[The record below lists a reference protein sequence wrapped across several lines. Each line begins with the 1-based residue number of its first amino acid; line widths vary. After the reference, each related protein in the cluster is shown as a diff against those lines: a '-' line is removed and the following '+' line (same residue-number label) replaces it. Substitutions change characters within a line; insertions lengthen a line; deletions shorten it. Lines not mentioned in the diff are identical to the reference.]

1 MESTNKEDIIE
12 PEEAPKN
19 TIEDEKDSKEE
30 KEDQKIQEVP
40 SEIKQPYQKYYKSRS
55 FMPKFTGKSI
65 KSGTS
70 SFTMDS
76 SLNNDPLSS
85 SRDSEE
91 KRVRRSFDI
100 EYPTLKR
107 SHSTKKY
114 HYSKDY
120 KKDII
125 KEQKNEDEDSF
136 CSFASNRSKFSS
148 YTIMPKESNLF
159 FFEKRKLFDENTIKN
174 ITTMEPVLETYDEN
188 LIFQKPKMQI
198 LSDKKEDS
206 KLNVITSSTINV
218 KKTLLDENEI
228 IQEVKELDGI
238 FDEEF
243 DQRLDSIKIKYKSF
257 YDKEEPP
264 ALFMG
269 LQGECRPFN
278 DEVPDEIIEE
288 NYEDDAK
295 EVIRKNSMIIQ
306 RKKNIADEIDDDF
319 KKIKRRNS
327 KLNAFIDDKMFIDEK
342 DELNHKDEI
351 EEKEEK
357 DDKEENEDDKEEK
370 EDDKEEKEDDKEE
383 KGNDSDKGSK
393 NSSK

>member
-1 MESTNKEDIIE
+1 MEADNDKEKNKI
-12 PEEAPKN
+12 
-19 TIEDEKDSKEE
+19 IEDEKIEESSESNEIKNSTSE
-30 KEDQKIQEVP
+30 KEQKNPGENKK
-40 SEIKQPYQKYYKSRS
+40 SYQKFFKSKS
-55 FMPKFTGKSI
+55 FIPKIFGKSI
-65 KSGTS
+65 KSGAS

-76 SLNNDPLSS
+76 SLNNDQLSS

-91 KRVRRSFDI
+91 KRARRNFDI

-107 SHSTKKY
+107 CQSTKKY

-125 KEQKNEDEDSF
+125 KEEKNEDEDSF

-148 YTIMPKESNLF
+148 YTIMPKENNLF
-159 FFEKRKLFDENTIKN
+159 FFEKKKLFDEGTIKN
-174 ITTMEPVLETYDEN
+174 ITTMEPVQETNDEN
-188 LIFQKPKMQI
+188 LIFRKPKMQI

-206 KLNVITSSTINV
+206 KLNVITSSTIKVN
-218 KKTLLDENEI
+218 KAPLDENEI

-243 DQRLDSIKIKYKSF
+243 DQKFDSIKIKYKSF

-264 ALFMG
+264 ALFSG

-295 EVIRKNSMIIQ
+295 EVIRKNSKIIQ

-319 KKIKRRNS
+319 KKMRKRNS
-327 KLNAFIDDKMFIDEK
+327 LVLDIIKDEKAPIDEK
-342 DELNHKDEI
+342 DELNNKEENEEKEDKDDKE

-357 DDKEENEDDKEEK
+357 ED
-370 EDDKEEKEDDKEE
+370 
-383 KGNDSDKGSK
+383 GSDKGSK
-393 NSSK
+393 NSK

>member
-1 MESTNKEDIIE
+1 MDSDPKDVNEILE
-12 PEEAPKN
+12 PE
-19 TIEDEKDSKEE
+19 IKEE
-30 KEDQKIQEVP
+30 KEDKKTSDVP
-40 SEIKQPYQKYYKSRS
+40 IENKQPYKRYYKSKS

-65 KSGTS
+65 KSGAS
-70 SFTMDS
+70 SFTNDS

-91 KRVRRSFDI
+91 KRIKRGIDI

-125 KEQKNEDEDSF
+125 KEEKNEDEDSF

-159 FFEKRKLFDENTIKN
+159 FFEKKKFFDENAIKN
-174 ITTMEPVLETYDEN
+174 ITTMEPVPETYDEN

-206 KLNVITSSTINV
+206 KLNVITSSNINI
-218 KKTLLDENEI
+218 KKTPMDENEI
-228 IQEVKELDGI
+228 IEEVKELDGI

-264 ALFMG
+264 ALFSG

-319 KKIKRRNS
+319 KKIKRKNS
-327 KLNAFIDDKMFIDEK
+327 KLNFVIDDKMFIDEK
-342 DELNHKDEI
+342 DELNHKEEN

-357 DDKEENEDDKEEK
+357 DDKKEKEEEKEEENEEEKEEK
-370 EDDKEEKEDDKEE
+370 EDD
-383 KGNDSDKGSK
+383 SDKGSK
-393 NSSK
+393 HSSK

>member
-1 MESTNKEDIIE
+1 MDSDPKDINEIVE
-12 PEEAPKN
+12 PEIKS
-19 TIEDEKDSKEE
+19 EDKKTSD
-30 KEDQKIQEVP
+30 IPQEN
-40 SEIKQPYQKYYKSRS
+40 KQPYQRYYKSKS

-65 KSGTS
+65 KSGAS
-70 SFTMDS
+70 SFTNDS

-91 KRVRRSFDI
+91 KRIKRGIDI

-125 KEQKNEDEDSF
+125 KEEKNEDEDSF

-159 FFEKRKLFDENTIKN
+159 FFEKKKFFDENAIKN
-174 ITTMEPVLETYDEN
+174 ITTMEPVPETYDEN

-206 KLNVITSSTINV
+206 KLNVITSSNINI
-218 KKTLLDENEI
+218 KKTPMDENEI
-228 IQEVKELDGI
+228 IEEVKELDGI

-264 ALFMG
+264 ALFSG

-319 KKIKRRNS
+319 KKIKRKNS
-327 KLNAFIDDKMFIDEK
+327 KLNFVIDDKMFIDEK
-342 DELNHKDEI
+342 DELNHKDEN

-357 DDKEENEDDKEEK
+357 DDKKEKEEEKEEENEEEKEEK
-370 EDDKEEKEDDKEE
+370 EDD
-383 KGNDSDKGSK
+383 SDKGSK
-393 NSSK
+393 HSSK

>member
-1 MESTNKEDIIE
+1 MDSNPKDVNEILE
-12 PEEAPKN
+12 PEIKS
-19 TIEDEKDSKEE
+19 EDKKTSD
-30 KEDQKIQEVP
+30 IPQEN
-40 SEIKQPYQKYYKSRS
+40 KQPYQRYYKSKS
-55 FMPKFTGKSI
+55 FMPKFTRKSI
-65 KSGTS
+65 KSGAS
-70 SFTMDS
+70 SFTNDS

-91 KRVRRSFDI
+91 KRIKRGIDI

-125 KEQKNEDEDSF
+125 KEEKNEDEDSF

-159 FFEKRKLFDENTIKN
+159 FFEKKKFFDENAIKN
-174 ITTMEPVLETYDEN
+174 ITTMEPVPETYDEN

-206 KLNVITSSTINV
+206 KLNVITSSNINI
-218 KKTLLDENEI
+218 KKTPMDENEI
-228 IQEVKELDGI
+228 IEEVKELDGI

-264 ALFMG
+264 ALFSG

-319 KKIKRRNS
+319 KKIKRKNS
-327 KLNAFIDDKMFIDEK
+327 KLNFVIDDKMFIDEK
-342 DELNHKDEI
+342 DELNHKEEN

-357 DDKEENEDDKEEK
+357 DDKKEKEEEKEEENEEEKEEKEEK
-370 EDDKEEKEDDKEE
+370 EDD
-383 KGNDSDKGSK
+383 SDKGSK
-393 NSSK
+393 HSSK

>member
-1 MESTNKEDIIE
+1 METEKETMKNEIIE
-12 PEEAPKN
+12 
-19 TIEDEKDSKEE
+19 EDEKVEETSESNEIKNSIEE
-30 KEDQKIQEVP
+30 KDQKSTENKK
-40 SEIKQPYQKYYKSRS
+40 SHQKYFKSKS
-55 FMPKFTGKSI
+55 FMPKNFGKSI
-65 KSGTS
+65 KSGAS

-85 SRDSEE
+85 SEE
-91 KRVRRSFDI
+91 KRARKSFDI

-107 SHSTKKY
+107 CHSTKKY
-114 HYSKDY
+114 HYSKNY

-125 KEQKNEDEDSF
+125 KEEKNEDEDSF

-148 YTIMPKESNLF
+148 YTIMPKENNLF
-159 FFEKRKLFDENTIKN
+159 LFEKKKLFEENNTNTIKN
-174 ITTMEPVLETYDEN
+174 ISTMEPVQETNDEN
-188 LIFQKPKMQI
+188 LIFQKPKIQI

-206 KLNVITSSTINV
+206 ELNVITSSKVNL
-218 KKTLLDENEI
+218 KKTLLEENEI

-243 DQRLDSIKIKYKSF
+243 DQKLDSIKIKYKML

-264 ALFMG
+264 ALFSG

-295 EVIRKNSMIIQ
+295 EVIRKNSKIIQ

-319 KKIKRRNS
+319 KKIKKRNS
-327 KLNAFIDDKMFIDEK
+327 MLNIINDDKLPIDEK
-342 DELNHKDEI
+342 DELNNKDEN
-351 EEKEEK
+351 EEKEDK
-357 DDKEENEDDKEEK
+357 DDKEEEK
-370 EDDKEEKEDDKEE
+370 EKDD
-383 KGNDSDKGSK
+383 GSDKASK
-393 NSSK
+393 NSK

>member
-1 MESTNKEDIIE
+1 MDSDPKDVNEIVE
-12 PEEAPKN
+12 PE
-19 TIEDEKDSKEE
+19 IKEE
-30 KEDQKIQEVP
+30 EDKKISDIPIEN
-40 SEIKQPYQKYYKSRS
+40 KQPYQRYYKSKS

-65 KSGTS
+65 KSGAS
-70 SFTMDS
+70 SFTNDS

-91 KRVRRSFDI
+91 KRIKRGIDI

-125 KEQKNEDEDSF
+125 KEEKNEDEDSF

-159 FFEKRKLFDENTIKN
+159 FFEKKKFFDENAIKN
-174 ITTMEPVLETYDEN
+174 ITTMEPVPETYDEN

-206 KLNVITSSTINV
+206 KLNVITSSNINI
-218 KKTLLDENEI
+218 KKTPMDENEI
-228 IQEVKELDGI
+228 IEEVKELDGI

-264 ALFMG
+264 ALFSG

-319 KKIKRRNS
+319 KKIKRKNS
-327 KLNAFIDDKMFIDEK
+327 KLNFVIDDKMFIDEK
-342 DELNHKDEI
+342 DELNHKEEN

-357 DDKEENEDDKEEK
+357 DDKKEKEEEKEEENEEEKEEK
-370 EDDKEEKEDDKEE
+370 EDD
-383 KGNDSDKGSK
+383 SDKGSK
-393 NSSK
+393 HSSK

>member
-1 MESTNKEDIIE
+1 MDSNPKDVNEILE
-12 PEEAPKN
+12 PEIKSEDKKTSDVP
-19 TIEDEKDSKEE
+19 IEN
-30 KEDQKIQEVP
+30 
-40 SEIKQPYQKYYKSRS
+40 KQPYQRYYKSKS

-65 KSGTS
+65 KSGAS
-70 SFTMDS
+70 SFTNDS

-91 KRVRRSFDI
+91 KRIKRGIDI

-125 KEQKNEDEDSF
+125 KEEKNEDEDSF

-159 FFEKRKLFDENTIKN
+159 FFEKKKFFDENAIKN
-174 ITTMEPVLETYDEN
+174 ITTMEPVPETYDEN

-206 KLNVITSSTINV
+206 KLNVITSSNINI
-218 KKTLLDENEI
+218 KKTPMDENEI
-228 IQEVKELDGI
+228 IEEVQELDGI

-264 ALFMG
+264 ALFSG

-319 KKIKRRNS
+319 KKIKRKNS
-327 KLNAFIDDKMFIDEK
+327 KLNFVIDDKMFIDEK
-342 DELNHKDEI
+342 DELNHKDEN

-357 DDKEENEDDKEEK
+357 DDKKEKEEEKEEENEEEKEEK
-370 EDDKEEKEDDKEE
+370 EDD
-383 KGNDSDKGSK
+383 SDKGSK
-393 NSSK
+393 HSSK

>member
-1 MESTNKEDIIE
+1 MDSNPKDVNEILE
-12 PEEAPKN
+12 PEIKS
-19 TIEDEKDSKEE
+19 EDKKASD
-30 KEDQKIQEVP
+30 IPQEN
-40 SEIKQPYQKYYKSRS
+40 KQPYQRYYKSKS

-65 KSGTS
+65 KSGAS
-70 SFTMDS
+70 SFTNDS

-91 KRVRRSFDI
+91 KRIKRGIDI

-125 KEQKNEDEDSF
+125 KEEKNEDEDSF

-159 FFEKRKLFDENTIKN
+159 FFEKKKFFDENAIKN
-174 ITTMEPVLETYDEN
+174 ITTMEPVPETYDEN

-206 KLNVITSSTINV
+206 KLNVITSSNINI
-218 KKTLLDENEI
+218 KKTPMDENEI
-228 IQEVKELDGI
+228 IEEVKELDGI

-264 ALFMG
+264 ALFSG

-319 KKIKRRNS
+319 KKIKRKNS
-327 KLNAFIDDKMFIDEK
+327 KLNFVIDDKMFIDEK
-342 DELNHKDEI
+342 DELNHKEEN

-357 DDKEENEDDKEEK
+357 DDKKEKEEEKEEENEEEKEEK
-370 EDDKEEKEDDKEE
+370 EDD
-383 KGNDSDKGSK
+383 SDKGSK
-393 NSSK
+393 HSSK

>member
-1 MESTNKEDIIE
+1 MDSDPKDTNEILE
-12 PEEAPKN
+12 PEIKSEDKKTSDIPQKN
-19 TIEDEKDSKEE
+19 
-30 KEDQKIQEVP
+30 
-40 SEIKQPYQKYYKSRS
+40 KQPYQRYYKSKS

-65 KSGTS
+65 KSGAS
-70 SFTMDS
+70 SFTNDS

-91 KRVRRSFDI
+91 KRIKRGIDI

-125 KEQKNEDEDSF
+125 KEEKNEDEDSF

-159 FFEKRKLFDENTIKN
+159 FFEKKKFFDENAIKN
-174 ITTMEPVLETYDEN
+174 ITTMEPVPETYDEN

-206 KLNVITSSTINV
+206 KLNVITSSNINI
-218 KKTLLDENEI
+218 KKTPMDENEI
-228 IQEVKELDGI
+228 IEEVKELDGI

-264 ALFMG
+264 ALFSG

-319 KKIKRRNS
+319 KKIKRKNS
-327 KLNAFIDDKMFIDEK
+327 KLNFVIDDKMFIDEK
-342 DELNHKDEI
+342 DELNHKDEN

-357 DDKEENEDDKEEK
+357 DDKKEKEEEKEEENEEEKEEK
-370 EDDKEEKEDDKEE
+370 EDD
-383 KGNDSDKGSK
+383 SDKGSK
-393 NSSK
+393 HSSK

>member
-1 MESTNKEDIIE
+1 MEPIKKQTTSQNVQEEPKEDKKI
-12 PEEAPKN
+12 
-19 TIEDEKDSKEE
+19 
-30 KEDQKIQEVP
+30 QKIQEVP
-40 SEIKQPYQKYYKSRS
+40 SENIQPYQRYYKTKA
-55 FMPKFTGKSI
+55 FMPKFLGKSM

-85 SRDSEE
+85 SRDSEG
-91 KRVRRSFDI
+91 KRVKKSFDI
-100 EYPTLKR
+100 EYPELKR

-125 KEQKNEDEDSF
+125 KEEKNEDEDSF

-148 YTIMPKESNLF
+148 YTMMPKESNLF
-159 FFEKRKLFDENTIKN
+159 FFEKKKFFDENAIKN
-174 ITTMEPVLETYDEN
+174 IITMEPVPETYDEN

-218 KKTLLDENEI
+218 KKTPLDENEI

-243 DQRLDSIKIKYKSF
+243 DQKLDSIKIKYKSF

-264 ALFMG
+264 LLFSG

-319 KKIKRRNS
+319 KKIKKRNS
-327 KLNAFIDDKMFIDEK
+327 KINFSIDNKMFIDEI
-342 DELNHKDEI
+342 DELNHKDDI
-351 EEKEEK
+351 EEK
-357 DDKEENEDDKEEK
+357 EK
-370 EDDKEEKEDDKEE
+370 EDDKEIKEDKDEDKYEEKEEKEEKED
-383 KGNDSDKGSK
+383 DSDKGSK
-393 NSSK
+393 NDSK

>member
-1 MESTNKEDIIE
+1 MDSNPKDVNEIIE
-12 PEEAPKN
+12 PK
-19 TIEDEKDSKEE
+19 IKEE
-30 KEDQKIQEVP
+30 EDKKTSDVP
-40 SEIKQPYQKYYKSRS
+40 IENKQPYQRYYKSKS

-65 KSGTS
+65 KSGAS
-70 SFTMDS
+70 SFTNDS

-91 KRVRRSFDI
+91 KRIKRGIDI

-125 KEQKNEDEDSF
+125 KEEKNEDEDSF

-159 FFEKRKLFDENTIKN
+159 FFEKKKFFDENAIKN
-174 ITTMEPVLETYDEN
+174 ITTMEPVPETYDEN

-206 KLNVITSSTINV
+206 KLNVITSSNINI
-218 KKTLLDENEI
+218 KKTPMDENEI
-228 IQEVKELDGI
+228 IEEVKELDGI

-264 ALFMG
+264 ALFSG

-319 KKIKRRNS
+319 KKIKRKNS
-327 KLNAFIDDKMFIDEK
+327 KLNFVIDDKMFIDEK
-342 DELNHKDEI
+342 DELNHKEEN

-357 DDKEENEDDKEEK
+357 DDKKEKEEEKEEENEEEKEEK
-370 EDDKEEKEDDKEE
+370 EDD
-383 KGNDSDKGSK
+383 SDKGSK
-393 NSSK
+393 HSSK

>member
-1 MESTNKEDIIE
+1 MDSNPKDVNEILE
-12 PEEAPKN
+12 PEIKS
-19 TIEDEKDSKEE
+19 EDKKTSD
-30 KEDQKIQEVP
+30 IPQEN
-40 SEIKQPYQKYYKSRS
+40 KQPYQRYYKSKS

-65 KSGTS
+65 KSGAS
-70 SFTMDS
+70 SFTNDS

-91 KRVRRSFDI
+91 KRIKRGIDI

-125 KEQKNEDEDSF
+125 KEEKNEDEDSF

-159 FFEKRKLFDENTIKN
+159 FFEKKKFFDENAIKN
-174 ITTMEPVLETYDEN
+174 ITTMEPVPETYDEN

-206 KLNVITSSTINV
+206 KLNVITSSNINI
-218 KKTLLDENEI
+218 KKTPMDENEI
-228 IQEVKELDGI
+228 IEEVKELDGI

-264 ALFMG
+264 ALFSG

-319 KKIKRRNS
+319 KKIKRKNS
-327 KLNAFIDDKMFIDEK
+327 KLNFVIDDKMFIDEK
-342 DELNHKDEI
+342 DELNHKDEN

-357 DDKEENEDDKEEK
+357 DDKKEKEEEKEEENEEEKEEK
-370 EDDKEEKEDDKEE
+370 EDD
-383 KGNDSDKGSK
+383 SDKGSK
-393 NSSK
+393 HSSK

>member
-1 MESTNKEDIIE
+1 MDSNPKDVNEILE
-12 PEEAPKN
+12 PEIKSEDKKTSDVPKEN
-19 TIEDEKDSKEE
+19 
-30 KEDQKIQEVP
+30 
-40 SEIKQPYQKYYKSRS
+40 KQPYQRYYKSKS

-65 KSGTS
+65 KSGAS
-70 SFTMDS
+70 SFTNDS

-91 KRVRRSFDI
+91 KRIKRGIDI

-125 KEQKNEDEDSF
+125 KEEKNEDEDSF

-159 FFEKRKLFDENTIKN
+159 FFEKKKFFDENAIKN
-174 ITTMEPVLETYDEN
+174 ITTMEPVPETYDEN

-206 KLNVITSSTINV
+206 KLNVITSSNINI
-218 KKTLLDENEI
+218 KKTPMDENEI
-228 IQEVKELDGI
+228 IEEVKELDGI

-264 ALFMG
+264 ALFSG

-319 KKIKRRNS
+319 KKIKRKNS
-327 KLNAFIDDKMFIDEK
+327 KLNFVIDDKMFIDEK
-342 DELNHKDEI
+342 DELNHKEEN

-357 DDKEENEDDKEEK
+357 DDKKEKEEEKEEENEEEKEEK
-370 EDDKEEKEDDKEE
+370 EDD
-383 KGNDSDKGSK
+383 SDKGSK
-393 NSSK
+393 HSSK

>member
-1 MESTNKEDIIE
+1 MDSN
-12 PEEAPKN
+12 PKDVN
-19 TIEDEKDSKEE
+19 EIVETEIKEE
-30 KEDQKIQEVP
+30 EDKKTSDVPKEN
-40 SEIKQPYQKYYKSRS
+40 KQPYQRYYKSKS

-65 KSGTS
+65 KSGAS
-70 SFTMDS
+70 SFTNDS

-91 KRVRRSFDI
+91 KRIKRGIDI

-125 KEQKNEDEDSF
+125 KEEKNEDEDSF

-159 FFEKRKLFDENTIKN
+159 FFEKKKFFDENAIKN
-174 ITTMEPVLETYDEN
+174 ITTMEPVPETYDEN

-206 KLNVITSSTINV
+206 KLNVITSSNINI
-218 KKTLLDENEI
+218 KKTPMDENEI
-228 IQEVKELDGI
+228 IEEVKELDGI

-264 ALFMG
+264 ALFSG

-319 KKIKRRNS
+319 KKIKRKNS
-327 KLNAFIDDKMFIDEK
+327 KLNFVIDDKMFIDEK
-342 DELNHKDEI
+342 DELNHKEEN

-357 DDKEENEDDKEEK
+357 DDKKEKEEEKEEENEEEKEEK
-370 EDDKEEKEDDKEE
+370 EDD
-383 KGNDSDKGSK
+383 SDKGSK
-393 NSSK
+393 HSSK

>member
-1 MESTNKEDIIE
+1 MDSNPKDVNEILE
-12 PEEAPKN
+12 PEIKGEEDKKTSDVP
-19 TIEDEKDSKEE
+19 IEN
-30 KEDQKIQEVP
+30 
-40 SEIKQPYQKYYKSRS
+40 KQPYQRYYKSKS

-65 KSGTS
+65 KSGAS
-70 SFTMDS
+70 SFTNDS

-91 KRVRRSFDI
+91 KRIKRGIDI

-125 KEQKNEDEDSF
+125 KEEKNEDEDSF

-159 FFEKRKLFDENTIKN
+159 FFEKKKFFDENAIKN
-174 ITTMEPVLETYDEN
+174 ITTMEPVPETYDEN

-206 KLNVITSSTINV
+206 KLNVITSSNINI
-218 KKTLLDENEI
+218 KKTPMDENEI
-228 IQEVKELDGI
+228 IEEVKELDGI

-264 ALFMG
+264 ALFSG

-319 KKIKRRNS
+319 KKIKRKNS
-327 KLNAFIDDKMFIDEK
+327 KLNFVIDDKMFIDEK
-342 DELNHKDEI
+342 DELNHKEEN

-357 DDKEENEDDKEEK
+357 DDKKEKEEEKEEENEEEKEEKEEK
-370 EDDKEEKEDDKEE
+370 EDD
-383 KGNDSDKGSK
+383 SDKGSK
-393 NSSK
+393 HSSK

>member
-1 MESTNKEDIIE
+1 MDSDPKDVNEILE
-12 PEEAPKN
+12 PK
-19 TIEDEKDSKEE
+19 IKEE
-30 KEDQKIQEVP
+30 EEDKKTSDVP
-40 SEIKQPYQKYYKSRS
+40 IENKQPYQRYYKSKS

-65 KSGTS
+65 KSGAS
-70 SFTMDS
+70 SFTNDS

-91 KRVRRSFDI
+91 KRIKRGIDI

-125 KEQKNEDEDSF
+125 KEEKNEDEDSF

-159 FFEKRKLFDENTIKN
+159 FFEKKKFFDENAIKN
-174 ITTMEPVLETYDEN
+174 ITTMEPVPETYDEN

-206 KLNVITSSTINV
+206 KLNVITSSNINI
-218 KKTLLDENEI
+218 KKTPMDENEI
-228 IQEVKELDGI
+228 IEEVKELDGI

-264 ALFMG
+264 ALFSG

-319 KKIKRRNS
+319 KKIKRKNS
-327 KLNAFIDDKMFIDEK
+327 KLNFVIDDKMFIDEK
-342 DELNHKDEI
+342 DELNHKDEN

-357 DDKEENEDDKEEK
+357 DDKKEKEEEKEEENEEEKEEK
-370 EDDKEEKEDDKEE
+370 EDD
-383 KGNDSDKGSK
+383 SDKGSK
-393 NSSK
+393 HSSK

>member
-1 MESTNKEDIIE
+1 MDSDIKDTNEIVETEIKSEDKKTSDV
-12 PEEAPKN
+12 P
-19 TIEDEKDSKEE
+19 
-30 KEDQKIQEVP
+30 QEN
-40 SEIKQPYQKYYKSRS
+40 KQPYQRYYKSKS

-65 KSGTS
+65 KSGAS
-70 SFTMDS
+70 SFTNDS

-91 KRVRRSFDI
+91 KRIKRGIDI

-125 KEQKNEDEDSF
+125 KEEKNEDEDSF

-159 FFEKRKLFDENTIKN
+159 FFEKKKFFDENAIKN
-174 ITTMEPVLETYDEN
+174 ITTMEPVPETYDEN

-206 KLNVITSSTINV
+206 KLNVITSSNINI
-218 KKTLLDENEI
+218 KKTPMDENEI
-228 IQEVKELDGI
+228 IEEVKELDGI

-264 ALFMG
+264 ALFSG

-319 KKIKRRNS
+319 KKIKRKNS
-327 KLNAFIDDKMFIDEK
+327 KLNFVIDDKMFIDEK
-342 DELNHKDEI
+342 DELNHKEEN

-357 DDKEENEDDKEEK
+357 DDKKEKEEEKEEENEEEKEEK
-370 EDDKEEKEDDKEE
+370 EDD
-383 KGNDSDKGSK
+383 SDKGSK
-393 NSSK
+393 HSSK